1 MKQRSIERELSHC
14 LIVLSLGAVLITA
27 LLLLF
32 FFHRSFERQVRS
44 DMAISAES
52 MESALQAGATPESL
66 ATADLRVT
74 LIGTDGTVLY
84 DSWLPDG
91 ALEKYENHLDRP
103 EVAKALASGSGFDQR
118 RSGTT
123 GQNFTYYTLAL
134 TDGRILRLAHYTAS
148 TEAIYNAMLPMI
160 GVILIVVA
168 VTALWLSAAMSGK
181 IVQPLQ
187 GIAENVDALT
197 EQTVPYSELIPF
209 AQVLQEDHRLRAE
222 MEKQRAEFT
231 ANVSHELKTPL
242 TSISGYAELLENG
255 IAKPE
260 DMADFGRKI
269 HKEATRMIGLVA
281 DILELSDLDAK
292 KEASGC
298 DMLPLD
304 LSALARDAAQDLALN
319 ARNRYITIKKNLSP
333 APVVGDSKLLFD
345 LCINLLDNGIRYNR
359 PGGWVC
365 ISTGQQ
371 NGVGYVQVS
380 DNGIGIPAESQSRVF
395 ERFYRVDKSRSK
407 ATGGTGLGLAIVKHI
422 AALHGANIS
431 LQSEVGNGTVI
442 LITFPSA
449 PPIDSGKAPAL

>member
-14 LIVLSLGAVLITA
+14 LIILSLGAVLITA

-52 MESALQAGATPESL
+52 MESALQAGAAPESL

-74 LIGTDGTVLY
+74 LIDTDGTVLY

-118 RSGTT
+118 RSDTT
-123 GQNFTYYTLAL
+123 GQNFTYYALAL

-168 VTALWLSAAMSGK
+168 VIALWLSAAMSRK

-292 KEASGC
+292 KENSGC

-319 ARNRYITIKKNLSP
+319 ARNRYITIKKNLAP

-449 PPIDSGKAPAL
+449 PPTDSGKAPAL